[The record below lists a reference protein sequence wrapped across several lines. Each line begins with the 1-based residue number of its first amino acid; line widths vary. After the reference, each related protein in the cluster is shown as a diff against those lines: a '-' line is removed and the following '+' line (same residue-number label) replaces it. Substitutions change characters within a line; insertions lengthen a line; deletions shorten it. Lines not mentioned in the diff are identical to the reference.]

1 MASKDACAPVKNGLF
16 YKQMKKSS
24 LSSVIMGAA
33 FLMATS
39 AVGPGFLTQ
48 TTVFTK
54 QLLAS
59 FGFVILLSVILD
71 IFAQLNI
78 WRVLTVSG
86 KRGQDVANET
96 LTGSGYLLA
105 ALVAFGGLVFNIGNI
120 AGCGLGFKV
129 LFDLP
134 VVYGAIISA
143 VVAILIF
150 SFKEAGK
157 AMDLFVKILGIVM
170 LGLIFYVVF
179 ASQPPLGEAA
189 LRTVFPLQIDAKAIV
204 TLVGGTVGGYI
215 TFAGAHRLIDAGIT
229 GKDALPQ
236 VNKGAVS
243 GIVLTAII
251 RFLLFLAAFG
261 VIALYGAAAIDTT
274 SPNANPAA
282 SVFQNA
288 AGSFGYRI
296 FGIVMWAAAITSVIG
311 AAFTSVSF
319 LKTFHSQIE
328 KRNNRVIIGFIVF
341 STIVYLILQAFGLSE
356 KDLLVWAGTING
368 FILPIGLAIVLIAS
382 RQKRIVGE
390 YIHPLWLQLAGWL
403 VVLIMFGFSIWTL
416 FGNYLIVFF
425 EFFTKKS

>member
-1 MASKDACAPVKNGLF
+1 MRRKNATHCKRDACAPIKNGLF

-96 LTGSGYLLA
+96 VPGSGYVLA

-120 AGCGLGFKV
+120 AGCGLGFNV

-143 VVAILIF
+143 VIAILIF
-150 SFKEAGK
+150 SVKEAGK

-179 ASQPPLGEAA
+179 ASRPPIGEAA
-189 LRTVFPLQIDAKAIV
+189 LRTVLPEKIDARAIV

-229 GKDALPQ
+229 GLESLSQ

-243 GIVLTAII
+243 GIMLTAMI
-251 RFLLFLAAFG
+251 RFLLFLASFG
-261 VIALYGAAAIDTT
+261 VIALFGVASIDDK
-274 SPNANPAA
+274 NPPA

-288 AGSFGYRI
+288 AGMFGYRI

-311 AAFTSVSF
+311 AAYTSVSF
-319 LKTFHSQIE
+319 LKTFHASIE
-328 KRNNRVIIGFIVF
+328 KRNNLVIIAFIIL
-341 STIVYLILQAFGLSE
+341 STAIFLLIGQAPVTILI
-356 KDLLVWAGTING
+356 WAGTING
-368 FILPIGLAIVLIAS
+368 FILPIGLALVLIAS
-382 RQKRIVGE
+382 RKRKIVGD
-390 YIHPLWLQLAGWL
+390 YVHPLWLQIAGWL
-403 VVLIMFGFSIWTL
+403 VVAVMFGFSVLTL
-416 FGNYLIVFF
+416 Y

>member
-1 MASKDACAPVKNGLF
+1 
-16 YKQMKKSS
+16 
-24 LSSVIMGAA
+24 MGAA

-96 LTGSGYLLA
+96 VPGSGYLLA
-105 ALVAFGGLVFNIGNI
+105 GLVAFGGLIFNIGNI
-120 AGCGLGFKV
+120 AGSGLGFNV
-129 LFDLP
+129 LFGLP

-143 VVAILIF
+143 GVAILIF
-150 SFKEAGK
+150 SLKEAGK
-157 AMDLFVKILGIVM
+157 TMDFFVKILGVVM
-170 LGLIFYVVF
+170 LGLICYVVF

-189 LRTVFPLQIDAKAIV
+189 YRTFFPEQIDARAIV

-229 GKDALPQ
+229 GRESLAQ

-251 RFLLFLAAFG
+251 RFMLFLAAFG
-261 VIALYGAAAIDTT
+261 VIALGFSIDTT
-274 SPNANPAA
+274 SPNANPPAQ
-282 SVFQNA
+282 VFQNA
-288 AGSFGYRI
+288 AGNFGYKI
-296 FGIVMWAAAITSVIG
+296 FGIVMWSAAITSVIG
-311 AAFTSVSF
+311 AAYTSVSF
-319 LKTFHSQIE
+319 LKTFHEKIE
-328 KRNNRVIIGFIVF
+328 AKSNYVIIAFIII
-341 STIVYLILQAFGLSE
+341 STAIFLLIGQTPVTV
-356 KDLLVWAGTING
+356 LVWAGTING
-368 FILPIGLAIVLIAS
+368 FILPVGLALILLAS
-382 RQKRIVGE
+382 RKKKIVGD
-390 YIHPLWLQLAGWL
+390 YVHPLWLQISGWL
-403 VVLIMFGFSIWTL
+403 VVLIMFGFTMLTL
-416 FGNYLIVFF
+416 Y
-425 EFFTKKS
+425 EFFAKKS